1 MYRKSASF
9 GFMANKQVLA
19 PTKEAQTVSNAPTQE
34 AQTAPEAA
42 QEVAKAAPVDTAV
55 RVTSEIG
62 TLRKLLVHSPDSGL
76 GRVVPSK
83 AQDWLFEDI
92 VHLDTI
98 RRKEYDYYT
107 KILLYFLDPGC
118 IKGRLAEVDDR
129 ARNFYKPGRPGFFKS
144 DKVIELQWLLS
155 EILHNREIRMQLI
168 ASVCAIESCS
178 YHVQTGL
185 QDLTPVQLATVFITG
200 SLDEKEML
208 FPPIPNFI
216 FTRDI
221 GIVIGEYLLLNKPA
235 KKART
240 REALLS
246 KYIFFHHPFFE
257 RLRPNVLEL
266 SETFQHFLLPKD
278 GDEKK
283 VTLEGGDIMVVT
295 PDHVLVGV
303 SERTSLEAAYQVTN
317 LLFARNVVSKVTIVR
332 IPKKRDYMHID
343 TVFTQV
349 KRNVWVM
356 LGNFSK
362 KAITNE
368 DSDPVQ
374 RILEGQR
381 KEDQLRIIQFRKD
394 DVENPVYFNNLED
407 LLVDVSRN
415 DLHSKED
422 VVFVY
427 SGNNEFPFDV
437 REQWTDSC
445 NLLALKEG
453 VVLGYDRND
462 KTVEAFRKNGFQTIH
477 AEDLIEQLESGR
489 LETKDITDTL
499 ILMPSAELS
508 RARGGFH
515 CMSMPLLREDLH

>member
-1 MYRKSASF
+1 
-9 GFMANKQVLA
+9 MANKQS
-19 PTKEAQTVSNAPTQE
+19 EAKSASKVE
-34 AQTAPEAA
+34 GTA
-42 QEVAKAAPVDTAV
+42 DV
-55 RVTSEIG
+55 RVTSEVG
-62 TLRKLLVHSPDSGL
+62 RLRKLLVHSPDSGL
-76 GRVVPSK
+76 GKVVPSK

-107 KILLYFLDPGC
+107 KILLYFLDPER
-118 IKGRLAEVDDR
+118 IQGRLSEIDDAGR
-129 ARNFYKPGRPGFFKS
+129 GFYKPGRPGFFKS
-144 DKVIELQWLLS
+144 DKVIELQWLLA
-155 EILHNREIRMQLI
+155 EILENREIRMQLI

-178 YHVQTGL
+178 FQTQGRL
-185 QDLTPVQLATVFITG
+185 VGLTPSQLATVFITG
-200 SLDEKEML
+200 SIDEKEML

-246 KYIFFHHPFFE
+246 KYIFFYHPFFE

-317 LLFARNVVSKVTIVR
+317 LLFARGIVSKVSIVR

-343 TVFTQV
+343 TIFTQI

-374 RILEGQR
+374 RILEGRR
-381 KEDQLRIIQFRKD
+381 KEDQLHITQFRRD
-394 DVENPVYFNNLED
+394 DVENPVYFSNLED
-407 LLVDVSRN
+407 FLVDVSLS
-415 DLHSKED
+415 DLRSSEET
-422 VVFVY
+422 VFIY

-462 KTVEAFRKNGFQTIH
+462 KTVEAFRRAGFQTLT
-477 AEDLIEQLESGR
+477 AEEVINGLELGT
-489 LETKDITDTL
+489 LHVEEMMDTL
-499 ILMPSAELS
+499 ILMPSSELS

-515 CMSMPLLREDLH
+515 CMSLPLLRDDLD